1 MSKSYY
7 LPSTDEGKVTW
18 LNNFSQKLQDHNA
31 TLGISQAQM
40 TSIQNDAT
48 MFSYIVNLVNGFRNG
63 LSERV
68 GYKDIL
74 KNGADGAPLSP
85 VPVFNNNP
93 APTVVPAGIFRRVAK
108 LVQNIKSN
116 PNYNDSIGGNLGI
129 IGSER
134 DSEILDLKPAIK
146 IKLDAGKPTI
156 IWKKG
161 KADSLDIYVDRGDN
175 KGFGYLANDS
185 SPDFTDTTILND
197 TDKIVEWKYKA
208 IYRIKD
214 EQVGSFSDEVSVM
227 VKKEI

>member
-1 MSKSYY
+1 M
-7 LPSTDEGKVTW
+7 PSTDEGKVTW
-18 LNNFSQKLQDHNA
+18 LNNFSQKLPDHAA
-31 TLGISQAQM
+31 TLGINPEQISAV
-40 TSIQNDAT
+40 QNDAA

-74 KNGADGAPLSP
+74 KNGADGAPLST
-85 VPVFNNNP
+85 VPVFNNTP
-93 APTVVPAGIFRRVAK
+93 APAIVPAGIFKRIGK

-129 IGSER
+129 IGAGQDREV
-134 DSEILDLKPAIK
+134 LDMKPVLKVR
-146 IKLDAGKPTI
+146 LDAGKPTI

-161 KADSLDIYVDRGDN
+161 KADSLDIYVDRGEN
-175 KGFGYLANDS
+175 KGFAYLANDS
-185 SPDFTDTTILND
+185 SPDFTDTSALNG